1 MFDMGKRICKLRRD
15 AHLSQKQLDEKI
27 GKSASTIGSY
37 ENDTA
42 VPTLENAAALAEALH
57 VSLDYLLYGE
67 KSRTLPL
74 QKMSENRVQLLTDLA
89 QEFAAPTSHGAA
101 FSDRKLDILRRL
113 YQESAQN
120 LSATRPAMAICFCV
134 HTRFSVTCAGFV
146 DFGETLWYFGGTA
159 KVPSIGAQML
169 NISAPKQT
177 RYKLLLKWRNSLTTS
192 RKSFLS
198 FAVACIVALMAATA
212 AFASNS
218 ADTDFTFKFSGG
230 LPQRTEWRSKTDDT
244 NVYMS
249 VKGVQHAFTAH
260 VVGADNNYS
269 TTAHDCSHGYTYSIS
284 NVGVYRMRN
293 WVHDGSPSYPYAAIY
308 AAPNYGYEFSAWG
321 QWSPDSV

>member
-1 MFDMGKRICKLRRD
+1 M
-15 AHLSQKQLDEKI
+15 
-27 GKSASTIGSY
+27 
-37 ENDTA
+37 
-42 VPTLENAAALAEALH
+42 
-57 VSLDYLLYGE
+57 
-67 KSRTLPL
+67 
-74 QKMSENRVQLLTDLA
+74 
-89 QEFAAPTSHGAA
+89 
-101 FSDRKLDILRRL
+101 
-113 YQESAQN
+113 
-120 LSATRPAMAICFCV
+120 
-134 HTRFSVTCAGFV
+134 
-146 DFGETLWYFGGTA
+146 
-159 KVPSIGAQML
+159 
-169 NISAPKQT
+169 
-177 RYKLLLKWRNSLTTS
+177 TTS

-218 ADTDFTFKFSGG
+218 ADTDFTFKFS
-230 LPQRTEWRSKTDDT
+230 
-244 NVYMS
+244 VYMS

>member
-1 MFDMGKRICKLRRD
+1 M
-15 AHLSQKQLDEKI
+15 
-27 GKSASTIGSY
+27 
-37 ENDTA
+37 
-42 VPTLENAAALAEALH
+42 
-57 VSLDYLLYGE
+57 
-67 KSRTLPL
+67 
-74 QKMSENRVQLLTDLA
+74 
-89 QEFAAPTSHGAA
+89 
-101 FSDRKLDILRRL
+101 
-113 YQESAQN
+113 
-120 LSATRPAMAICFCV
+120 
-134 HTRFSVTCAGFV
+134 
-146 DFGETLWYFGGTA
+146 
-159 KVPSIGAQML
+159 
-169 NISAPKQT
+169 
-177 RYKLLLKWRNSLTTS
+177 TTS

-293 WVHDGSPSYPYAAIY
+293 WVHDARRVIHMRPSMQRPIMDMNLARGANGVRIPYDEI
-308 AAPNYGYEFSAWG
+308 
-321 QWSPDSV
+321 VVL

>member
-1 MFDMGKRICKLRRD
+1 M
-15 AHLSQKQLDEKI
+15 
-27 GKSASTIGSY
+27 
-37 ENDTA
+37 
-42 VPTLENAAALAEALH
+42 
-57 VSLDYLLYGE
+57 
-67 KSRTLPL
+67 
-74 QKMSENRVQLLTDLA
+74 
-89 QEFAAPTSHGAA
+89 
-101 FSDRKLDILRRL
+101 
-113 YQESAQN
+113 
-120 LSATRPAMAICFCV
+120 
-134 HTRFSVTCAGFV
+134 
-146 DFGETLWYFGGTA
+146 
-159 KVPSIGAQML
+159 
-169 NISAPKQT
+169 
-177 RYKLLLKWRNSLTTS
+177 TTS

-293 WVHDGSPSYPYAAIY
+293 WVHDCSPSYPYAAIY

>member
-1 MFDMGKRICKLRRD
+1 M
-15 AHLSQKQLDEKI
+15 
-27 GKSASTIGSY
+27 
-37 ENDTA
+37 
-42 VPTLENAAALAEALH
+42 
-57 VSLDYLLYGE
+57 
-67 KSRTLPL
+67 
-74 QKMSENRVQLLTDLA
+74 
-89 QEFAAPTSHGAA
+89 
-101 FSDRKLDILRRL
+101 
-113 YQESAQN
+113 
-120 LSATRPAMAICFCV
+120 
-134 HTRFSVTCAGFV
+134 
-146 DFGETLWYFGGTA
+146 
-159 KVPSIGAQML
+159 
-169 NISAPKQT
+169 
-177 RYKLLLKWRNSLTTS
+177 TTS

-284 NVGVYRMRN
+284 NVASTEIVINTIQTRRYPNRMTL
-293 WVHDGSPSYPYAAIY
+293 
-308 AAPNYGYEFSAWG
+308 
-321 QWSPDSV
+321 

>member
-1 MFDMGKRICKLRRD
+1 M
-15 AHLSQKQLDEKI
+15 
-27 GKSASTIGSY
+27 
-37 ENDTA
+37 
-42 VPTLENAAALAEALH
+42 
-57 VSLDYLLYGE
+57 
-67 KSRTLPL
+67 
-74 QKMSENRVQLLTDLA
+74 
-89 QEFAAPTSHGAA
+89 
-101 FSDRKLDILRRL
+101 
-113 YQESAQN
+113 
-120 LSATRPAMAICFCV
+120 
-134 HTRFSVTCAGFV
+134 
-146 DFGETLWYFGGTA
+146 
-159 KVPSIGAQML
+159 
-169 NISAPKQT
+169 
-177 RYKLLLKWRNSLTTS
+177 TTS

-269 TTAHDCSHGYTYSIS
+269 T

>member
-1 MFDMGKRICKLRRD
+1 M
-15 AHLSQKQLDEKI
+15 
-27 GKSASTIGSY
+27 
-37 ENDTA
+37 
-42 VPTLENAAALAEALH
+42 
-57 VSLDYLLYGE
+57 
-67 KSRTLPL
+67 
-74 QKMSENRVQLLTDLA
+74 
-89 QEFAAPTSHGAA
+89 
-101 FSDRKLDILRRL
+101 
-113 YQESAQN
+113 
-120 LSATRPAMAICFCV
+120 
-134 HTRFSVTCAGFV
+134 
-146 DFGETLWYFGGTA
+146 
-159 KVPSIGAQML
+159 
-169 NISAPKQT
+169 
-177 RYKLLLKWRNSLTTS
+177 TTS

-293 WVHDGSPSYPYAAIY
+293 WVPVSNAIQILLY
-308 AAPNYGYEFSAWG
+308 TIPAVLKIALPGKAAPARRIFCELLTVAAAMIVVLLFYI
-321 QWSPDSV
+321 

>member
-1 MFDMGKRICKLRRD
+1 M
-15 AHLSQKQLDEKI
+15 
-27 GKSASTIGSY
+27 
-37 ENDTA
+37 
-42 VPTLENAAALAEALH
+42 
-57 VSLDYLLYGE
+57 
-67 KSRTLPL
+67 
-74 QKMSENRVQLLTDLA
+74 
-89 QEFAAPTSHGAA
+89 
-101 FSDRKLDILRRL
+101 
-113 YQESAQN
+113 
-120 LSATRPAMAICFCV
+120 
-134 HTRFSVTCAGFV
+134 
-146 DFGETLWYFGGTA
+146 
-159 KVPSIGAQML
+159 
-169 NISAPKQT
+169 
-177 RYKLLLKWRNSLTTS
+177 TTS

-321 QWSPDSV
+321 QWSPDSVW